1 MVSCLLDSRPTHAKG
16 LNMRPFLVT
25 ALTAVIVGAPIALA
39 SSGAKAQQTNPFPDG
54 PGREIIAQACTQCH
68 QAGPIT
74 QLRMNEQG
82 WRRQIYNMVLRGAQ
96 IGPGEIDAATAYLV
110 AHYGPGVPVPGQSN
124 AEVTLPDGPGA
135 SLVAGACAICHGLDR
150 VTATNRPGK
159 QWAPIV
165 DRMVE
170 IGAPLDPRQASQ
182 VLSYLEA
189 NYGDIL
195 AARK

>member
-1 MVSCLLDSRPTHAKG
+1 
-16 LNMRPFLVT
+16 MRPFLVT
-25 ALTAVIVGAPIALA
+25 TLTATIGSALIALA
-39 SSGAKAQQTNPFPDG
+39 SSRAEAQQTTPFPDG

-68 QAGPIT
+68 PAGPIT

-96 IGPGEIDAATAYLV
+96 IAPGEIEAATAYLV
-110 AHYGPGVPVPGQSN
+110 AHYGPGVPQPGQSN
-124 AEVTLPDGPGA
+124 AEVKLPDGPGA

-159 QWAPIV
+159 QWAPII

-170 IGAPLDPRQASQ
+170 IGAPLDPQQVSQ
-182 VLSYLEA
+182 ILNYLEA
-189 NYGDIL
+189 NYGDTL
-195 AARK
+195 PARK

>member
-1 MVSCLLDSRPTHAKG
+1 
-16 LNMRPFLVT
+16 MRPFLVT
-25 ALTAVIVGAPIALA
+25 ALTAVVAGVAVALA
-39 SSGAKAQQTNPFPDG
+39 SSGADAQQTNPFPDG
-54 PGREIIAQACTQCH
+54 PGREIVAQACTQCH

-96 IGPGEIDAATAYLV
+96 IGPDEIDAATAYLV
-110 AHYGPGVPVPGQSN
+110 THYGPGVPVPNQSHS
-124 AEVTLPDGPGA
+124 EVKLPDGPGG

-150 VTATNRPGK
+150 VTTTNRPGK
-159 QWAPIV
+159 QWAPII

-170 IGAPLDPRQASQ
+170 IGAPLDPQQVGQ

-189 NYGDIL
+189 NYGDTPP
-195 AARK
+195 ARK